1 MSDPKLRRSF
11 KNRFAQKLDKPAPQP
26 GLLGDGAT
34 NVIAGDNL
42 VYVRVNGLKTTAV
55 CNSVQPVDD
64 LPVWLGYDIYDPKTY
79 RVLGERIITGGGGGT
94 SVIGAHAPTHAYGG
108 RDPVKVDSRQIMQ
121 LRMYVIASGL
131 YTIGVVPGTIYIDN
145 MPKLIG
151 TDNLDGT
158 YTHAT
163 IDLITHMVTTADKA
177 KYVMITIDNT
187 GALVAT
193 AGSEVDL
200 TALDYETDMPAPP
213 ANWRY
218 ILGAVRMFAGQM
230 EIVEHAEN
238 NDYLDFR
245 WPIPHTHDG
254 TELGLDVDDIAD
266 VTITDPATGEVFV
279 FDGTDWINQ
288 TLAEA
293 DIASAE
299 ALATDIQN
307 LADHEADLDNPHQVT
322 AAQILTRWEV
332 LTNGNPSTPELMF
345 DENGDVL
352 YVEVS

>member
-1 MSDPKLRRSF
+1 MSDPKLRRKF
-11 KNRFAQKLDKPAPQP
+11 QQKFAQKVDRPNVRP
-26 GLLGDGAT
+26 GVLGNGLGVVST
-34 NVIAGDNL
+34 GEGNR
-42 VYVRVNGLKTTAV
+42 VYVRINGIVTTAV
-55 CNSVQPVDD
+55 SENVEQRDD
-64 LPVWLGYDIYDPKTY
+64 LNVWVGYDIYDPSTL
-79 RVLGERIITGGGGGT
+79 RVLRERDVGSTGGV

-177 KYVMITIDNT
+177 KYVMISIDNT

-200 TALDYETDMPAPP
+200 DALDYETDMPAPP

-218 ILGAVRMFAGQM
+218 ILGAVRMFAGQL

-266 VTITDPATGEVFV
+266 VTITTPASGETLVYV
-279 FDGTDWINQ
+279 DGEWINQ

-293 DIASAE
+293 DIASAA
-299 ALATDIQN
+299 ALA
-307 LADHEADLDNPHQVT
+307 AQVAKT
-322 AAQILTRWEV
+322 YTQYLHVVSSSDFVFLIDGD
-332 LTNGNPSTPELMF
+332 GNPITGQF
-345 DENGDVL
+345 VL
-352 YVEVS
+352 E